1 MAGTPLNNNVT
12 RISAGREVTI
22 WYGLSIPALNAIATL
37 DPATGTP
44 DALANPNAKHLG
56 LTDKG
61 AVLTAKGSWVD
72 FNADEQSSPVKT
84 VFDAMDMRIGVDAL
98 QVEDMDI
105 MQLLTSGF
113 GTLTSPAGGGKRLG
127 FGIGTQAYSSIAAI
141 WKMEAD
147 PTKHC
152 IFHIFKA
159 ANKGGLSFSKSRK
172 DKSVQPADFMG
183 YDVPGRG
190 EADSVGYYFV
200 PSVGT

>member
-1 MAGTPLNNNVT
+1 MAATALNNNVT

-22 WYGLSIPALNAIATL
+22 WYGLSVPAAGAILAI

-44 DALANPNAKHLG
+44 DLTVNPNARHLG

-61 AVLTAKGSWVD
+61 AVLTAKGTWVD
-72 FNADEQSSPVKT
+72 FNADEQSSPIKT
-84 VFDAMDMRIGVDAL
+84 VFDAMDMRIGCDAL

-113 GTLTSPAGGGKRLG
+113 GTLTSPAGGKRLG

-147 PTKHC
+147 TTKYC
-152 IFHIFKA
+152 IFQIFKA
-159 ANKGGLSFSKSRK
+159 ANKGGLGFNKSRK
-172 DKSVQPADFMG
+172 EKSVQPADFMG

-190 EADSVGYYFV
+190 EGDSVGYYYV
-200 PSVGT
+200 PNAA